1 MPDAFPA
8 ARPMKPPMPVWTL
21 TVTEARDVTP
31 HMRRVS
37 FALENAQ
44 GVEHQPGQDL
54 VLIMTGDDGQPGRR
68 HYTVRAVDREAGSL
82 DIDFVLHGHGGPAE
96 RWALSA
102 KPGDTLKAR
111 GPRGRTI
118 IYPGADWRLFVG
130 DETCLPGIFAMIE
143 SLPATAKA
151 FAFLEVADKA
161 DQQPLNAICDVELE
175 WLVRGGPAEP
185 GSRRLID
192 RLALFAPRPGR
203 GHAYVI
209 GETSTVRTQRQSLI
223 ARGFDK
229 SQISAEGYWRRGR
242 QGGHDH
248 IFDEAEMAARMGT
261 RG

>member
-44 GVEHQPGQDL
+44 GFEHQPGQDL